1 MRSRSRARIAVST
14 LATAGVVLGLA
25 LPTAPVAASEPEGPD
40 GTASAAPQSTVAVAI
55 DVTKDGNG
63 PFTPTDGAGGDASE
77 ENGIVRTMDAVT
89 YRVSLNS
96 NDGTSTNERF
106 SVTAPAGT
114 SWAGVPTICA
124 GPGSAVSGAVLTCN
138 IGTLGEGRTV
148 SVPIVLGVS
157 GDLQNGD
164 TLAVPVTATADEA
177 ENGTVTAVADAVT
190 VSAAARYNL
199 SKNVHASSLRTDV
212 TGPDGTTKG
221 LQLIYPIAVDW
232 QPLVPGQGLLG
243 FEKSAGPMT
252 FSDDLS
258 QILGAV
264 PSDAVLWNGGNPVC
278 GPNEPGDWRMG
289 GLPGGSGGGEQA
301 VTDSGAFSCEQSAP
315 GRAVDVTITGTVTD
329 PEHVPSRSLTNGP
342 IAGGAKPYFVSGYIS
357 LWMRNPPTGTSVE
370 SVNTFTPLQ
379 TTSVSGAP
387 NFPGGT
393 EPTGDNSA
401 ERNVLE
407 YADGSAQKR
416 LLRVIGDGRA
426 VERGSA
432 RDGDP
437 WATPGTLLRSDVSAS
452 NRGLAS
458 FENAIL
464 CDTFDRDTQHVTR
477 VGGGGVAA
485 FTSGMTSA
493 KVQYAAYD
501 MTAPSAGQK
510 ATCDDED
517 GPWYDQPEDVP
528 GGIDAVGA
536 VRATG
541 DVPGGSDGTLYSY
554 VTTEDAADGTR
565 AYDFG
570 HAWFGDR
577 SERWAHDVW
586 SDADLGAGPLSD
598 SVILTEN
605 LARIQKK
612 IVDPGHDA
620 ADTPDETT
628 FTVAGD
634 TVDYALYPSL
644 TNGNTTGKE
653 TSVTVRDVLPNHVT
667 YVAGSASEVPE
678 IDTTKD
684 DDGNDVQRLTWTTA
698 VRPNEAI
705 DPITYTAAVSKL
717 APAGAITN
725 VTDIAS
731 PTDKSPQAFRNA
743 QRAVQVV
750 ATGGVGVEKT
760 AVEPVVVS
768 GDHLEWDL
776 GYTNIDATPIDGL
789 DVIDVLP
796 YRGDTRNS
804 TFHGTV
810 GLAEPI
816 AVATAAG
823 ERVRYT
829 SRDPRDVVLDAADPS
844 NQGGGTTTWCSA
856 SAFGTEGCPAGLAD
870 VTAARIL
877 RTAPV
882 GVGETVTHRVVVATA
897 GQRDGD
903 AYTNRF
909 GLRASNLAL
918 PVQSNPATVTVVA
931 GSIGDFVWS
940 DEDGDGLQDD
950 DEAGIADVSVRLTG
964 SDDRG
969 DAVRR
974 TTTTDG
980 DGEYTFDDLR
990 PGSYSVHWTAPDGR
1004 EFTKELVGDDRAIDS
1019 DADASGVTAP
1029 VELAAIRSDEGQL
1042 EHIEQ
1047 DCTVDAGLL
1056 PATDTPTGPPVTP
1069 GGPGAPGTPGHP
1081 GNAGNAGSAGSSGTP
1096 GGRDDAEAAGTG
1108 DGSRGPARGGL
1119 AFTGADGLGL
1129 AAVTAVLLLALGGLL
1144 AARRRRTRGSSQR

>member
-25 LPTAPVAASEPEGPD
+25 LPTASATASGPEGPD
-40 GTASAAPQSTVAVAI
+40 GTASAATNSTVAVAI

-77 ENGIVRTMDAVT
+77 KNGIVRTMDAIT

-106 SVTAPAGT
+106 TATAPAGT
-114 SWAGVPTICA
+114 SWAGVPTTCVS
-124 GPGSAVSGAVLTCN
+124 PGSAVSGDQLTCN
-138 IGTLGEGRTV
+138 IGTLREGRTV
-148 SVPIVLGVS
+148 FVSIVLDVS

-164 TLAVPVTATADEA
+164 TIAVPVTATADEA
-177 ENGTVTAVADAVT
+177 ENGPVSATADPIT

-199 SKNVHASSLRTDV
+199 SKNVHGSLLRTGV
-212 TGPDGTTKG
+212 TGPDGRTEG

-243 FEKSAGPMT
+243 FEKSVGPMT
-252 FSDDLS
+252 FTDDLS
-258 QILGAV
+258 DILGDV

-278 GPNEPGDWRMG
+278 GPNADSDWRMG
-289 GLPGGSGGGEQA
+289 GLPGGEGGGEAA
-301 VTDSGAFSCEQSAP
+301 VTDSGTFSCTQTAP
-315 GRAVDVTITGTVTD
+315 GQDVDVAITDTVTD
-329 PEHVPSRSLTNGP
+329 PTRVPSKNVAGGP
-342 IAGGAKPYFVSGYIS
+342 ITGGAKSYFVSGYIS
-357 LWMRNPPTGTSVE
+357 LWMPNPPVGTSVE
-370 SVNTFTPLQ
+370 SINTFTPLQ
-379 TTSVSGAP
+379 TTSASGAS

-401 ERNVLE
+401 KRNIIE
-407 YADGSAQKR
+407 YAPGGTQKQFHRVIDNGRVVEDGSAKQ
-416 LLRVIGDGRA
+416 
-426 VERGSA
+426 
-432 RDGDP
+432 GDP
-437 WATPGTLLRSDVSAS
+437 WTTPGTLLRSDVGAW
-452 NRGLAS
+452 NDGLS
-458 FENAIL
+458 PYENVIL
-464 CDTFDRDTQHVTR
+464 CDTFDRDTQRVTR
-477 VGGGGVAA
+477 VGGSRTVAW
-485 FTSGMTSA
+485 TSGLTDA

-501 MTAPSAGQK
+501 MTSPAAGQK
-510 ATCDDED
+510 ATCDEDD

-528 GGIDAVGA
+528 GGLDAVGA

-541 DVPGGSDGTLYSY
+541 DIRGGNTGTLYSY

-577 SERWAHDVW
+577 SERWVHDIW
-586 SDADLGAGPLSD
+586 SDPDLGAGPLSD

-628 FTVAGD
+628 FVVAGD
-634 TVDYALYPSL
+634 TIDYALYPSL
-644 TNGNTTGKE
+644 TNGKTTGKE
-653 TSVTVRDVLPNHVT
+653 TSVTVRDVLPNHAT
-667 YVAGSASEVPE
+667 YVAGSASAVPE

-705 DPITYTAAVSKL
+705 EPITFTAAVSKL

-725 VTDIAS
+725 TTDIAS
-731 PTDKSPQAFRNA
+731 PTDKSPQALRNA
-743 QRAVQVV
+743 ERAVQVV

-816 AVATAAG
+816 AVAEAAG

-829 SRDPRDVVLDAADPS
+829 SRAPRDVVLDAADPS
-844 NQGGGTTTWCSA
+844 NQAGGTTTWCSV

-980 DGEYTFDDLR
+980 DGEYAFDDLR
-990 PGSYSVHWTAPDGR
+990 PGSYTVHWTAPDGR

-1019 DADASGVTAP
+1019 DADTSGATAP
-1029 VELAAIRSDEGQL
+1029 VELAAIRSDEGEL

-1047 DCTVDAGLL
+1047 DRTVDAGLL
-1056 PATDTPTGPPVTP
+1056 PATETPTGPPVTP

-1096 GGRDDAEAAGTG
+1096 GTRDDAEAAGTG
-1108 DGSRGPARGGL
+1108 DGSRDPARGGL

-1129 AAVTAVLLLALGGLL
+1129 AAVTAVLLLALGGLIV
-1144 AARRRRTRGSSQR
+1144 ARRRRTRGSSRR